1 MIVLALLLIAAV
13 SAGAQQFS
21 CSANVPYVPLIR
33 AEGSTEHLGDV
44 VLTCS
49 GGARTPAG
57 QPVPTVDFQL
67 LLNTNVTSNQAL
79 LLVNDPASGAQVL
92 CPANTSCPAGANV
105 FQGVVAGANSVRFSG
120 VPINPPGNGALTLRF
135 ANIRGDATSFAA
147 AAPDTAPMN
156 ATATI
161 TASGG
166 NAPAISSTPQ
176 MLAFLSPGLSVNVV
190 PASLAC
196 PGGSLQLAAT
206 VNVAEAFSNSLQPRT
221 ATDPR
226 MQSSPTAING
236 TESGLTL
243 NGATAPGSIG
253 AADFGT
259 RFKLAFGSLPAGV
272 TLFVPASIP
281 SGAGGTA
288 ILTASET
295 GPLTPV
301 APSNGAYA
309 AVSGGLAVYEVT
321 AANPSLIDSFSVPVY
336 ASYGSVA
343 GVSVPIAVSFAPV
356 SSVNTAGT
364 APLPRFTAAGAPAGA
379 FAIPSCAGLS
389 ISPASLAFN
398 FMAGNVAPP
407 QTLQLSGSGS
417 FTASSSSP
425 WLSVSPQTGTAPAA
439 IQVSVS
445 PSLAPGN
452 YSGSITIGLSVVP
465 VTVAVGASGCVYTL
479 NPASQSFG
487 SNGGSGSFT
496 ITTSAGCAW
505 TPTSSSPF
513 ITVTSGGTG
522 NGNGTVAYS
531 VAANSG
537 GGPRGGTIGI
547 AGKAFTIS
555 QSGTSGPTAVFHD
568 IFGSTR
574 LTSFGSTTIYNS
586 GGVFGSDPG
595 AAQNANGDTIA
606 VERDNYGAI
615 YINTFS
621 ASSQAWLGWT
631 FAGGV
636 LQGVP
641 GIAITPDGTAWFA
654 GRDSYGAYFLNSY
667 SGGSFSGWRALGGV
681 FSTDPSL
688 AAMSDGSIYLIARDS
703 YGGFWS
709 GHYVPSTGFQS
720 WVFGGGISP
729 GTPSAAA
736 GSDNAVYVSMRD
748 PSHGIW
754 MNRVQ
759 GNQWGT
765 WEPAAGVMQTDP
777 QAASAGNVIYA
788 SAVDASGGVWY
799 NKFPIGTGNNW
810 QGWTN
815 VGGIMQAVSAAVSGS
830 HLYLVGREASGN
842 LWWQDTTGGGWMY
855 VGYPGLPVGQIA
867 AAPH

>member
-1 MIVLALLLIAAV
+1 M
-13 SAGAQQFS
+13 
-21 CSANVPYVPLIR
+21 
-33 AEGSTEHLGDV
+33 
-44 VLTCS
+44 LTCS
-49 GGARTPAG
+49 GGTPSAG
-57 QPVPTVDFQL
+57 QPVDFQL
-67 LLNTNVTSNQAL
+67 FLNTNVTSRLLDSSNGSDAL
-79 LLVNDPASGAQVL
+79 LLINDPAPGSQVL
-92 CPANTSCPAGANV
+92 CPANASCPM
-105 FQGVVAGANSVRFSG
+105 
-120 VPINPPGNGALTLRF
+120 P
-135 ANIRGDATSFAA
+135 
-147 AAPDTAPMN
+147 PMN
-156 ATATI
+156 VTATV

-166 NAPAISSTPQ
+166 NAPAIPSTPQ
-176 MLAFLSPGLSVNVV
+176 MVAFLSSGLRVTAA
-190 PASLAC
+190 PAASLQC

-206 VNVAEAFSNSLQPRT
+206 VNVAEAFTTALQMRT
-221 ATDPR
+221 AADPR

-243 NGATAPGSIG
+243 NSTTAPGSIG

-259 RFKLAFGSLPAGV
+259 RFKLAFGSVPSGV
-272 TLFVPASIP
+272 TLFVPVSIS
-281 SGAGGTA
+281 SGASGGTA
-288 ILTASET
+288 VLTASET

-301 APSNGAYA
+301 APTNGAYA
-309 AVSGGLAVYEVT
+309 AVSGGVAVYEVT
-321 AANPSLIDSFSVPVY
+321 AANPSLTASFAVPVY

-343 GVSVPIAVSFAPV
+343 GGAASIAVSFAPT
-356 SSVNTAGT
+356 STVNTAVA
-364 APLPRFTAAGAPAGA
+364 APLPRFTAAAATAGT
-379 FAIPSCAGLS
+379 FTIPSCAGLS
-389 ISPASLAFN
+389 ISPASLTFN
-398 FMAGNVAPP
+398 FIAGNVPP
-407 QTLQLSGSGS
+407 AQTLQVSGNGTA
-417 FTASSSSP
+417 FTATSSVP
-425 WLSVSPQTGTAPAA
+425 WLSVTPQAGPTPATL
-439 IQVSVS
+439 QVFVS
-445 PSLAPGN
+445 PSLGPGN
-452 YSGSITIGLSVVP
+452 YSGSIMISLAGGAGSAMVP
-465 VTVAVGASGCVYTL
+465 VTVMVSGSGCIYTL
-479 NPASQSFG
+479 NPASQAFG
-487 SNGGSGSFT
+487 PSGGAGSFT
-496 ITTSAGCAW
+496 VSTSPGCPWMPISGA
-505 TPTSSSPF
+505 SF
-513 ITVTSGGTG
+513 IAITSGGTG

-537 GGPRGGTIGI
+537 GGPRTGAIGI
-547 AGKAFTIS
+547 AGQAFTIN
-555 QSGTSGPTAVFHD
+555 QSGTAGPTAVFHD
-568 IFGSTR
+568 IFGGAR

-631 FAGGV
+631 FAGGI
-636 LQGVP
+636 LQGTP
-641 GIAITPDGTAWFA
+641 AIAITPDGTAWFA
-654 GRDSYGAYFLNSY
+654 ARDSYGAYFLNSY
-667 SGGSFSGWRALGGV
+667 SGGSFSGWRPLGGV
-681 FSTDPSL
+681 FATDPSL
-688 AAMSDGSIYLIARDS
+688 AAVSDGSIYLIARDS

-709 GHYVPSTGFQS
+709 GHYVPSGGFQS

-729 GTPSAAA
+729 GKPSAAA

-815 VGGIMQAVSAAVSGS
+815 VGGIMQAVSAATSGS
-830 HLYLVGREASGN
+830 RLYLVGREASGT